1 MPSTLLHNQVKN
13 SLDRFIIRIV
23 IKGFKIMTKE
33 EKIKLIEKSI
43 EKIRPYIN
51 ADGGDVEFIKL
62 DDDNIVYVNVKG
74 ACVGC
79 VALSDTLKDG
89 VGSLIMDEVP
99 EIKDVQLADEKML
112 MEFYKKKLEEEEEK
126 LKGQ

>member
-79 VALSDTLKDG
+79 AALSDTLKDG

>member
-1 MPSTLLHNQVKN
+1 MQDTQTLIQE
-13 SLDRFIIRIV
+13 IRKELES
-23 IKGFKIMTKE
+23 IKVF
-33 EKIKLIEKSI
+33 
-43 EKIRPYIN
+43 IN

-99 EIKDVQLADEKML
+99 EIKDVQLADEQML